1 MYVIKANSFSL
12 SVPQL
17 WTETKS
23 HINEKCNKVI
33 TADNTNE
40 LILCHT
46 GSFGS
51 NSGVNEK
58 CNVIILGDKV
68 KVAVMQ
74 SNDGLNE
81 ETLLVNDVLRRN

>member
-1 MYVIKANSFSL
+1 M
-12 SVPQL
+12 
-17 WTETKS
+17 
-23 HINEKCNKVI
+23 
-33 TADNTNE
+33 
-40 LILCHT
+40 CHA

-81 ETLLVNDVLRRN
+81 KTLLVNDVLRWN